1 MELKD
6 NKRILYDLYT
16 IYGRKDIDLIIEIA
30 TAHPNCAETLAQAY
44 KMFGKSGLYIL
55 EQLGLNKWN

>member
-30 TAHPNCAETLAQAY
+30 TAHPNCIETLAQAH
-44 KMFGKSGLYIL
+44 KMFGRSGLYIL
-55 EQLGLNKWN
+55 EQLELLKLR